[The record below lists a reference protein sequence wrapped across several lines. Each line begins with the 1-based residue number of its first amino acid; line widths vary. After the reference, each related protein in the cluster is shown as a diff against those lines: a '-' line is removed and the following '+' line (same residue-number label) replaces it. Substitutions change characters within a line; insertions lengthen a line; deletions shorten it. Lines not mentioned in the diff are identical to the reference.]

1 MTFNTKCAEEETR
14 KNLESSDKNIYILI
28 PSGVG
33 LPIRKELADRGF
45 LQCNIRST
53 DYKEEVSER
62 RSVSLLIKLLYS
74 LQARRLLTPALDVAA
89 PHYINKFNILPSQSS
104 HPNPLFSDNNLE
116 II

>member
-1 MTFNTKCAEEETR
+1 MTLNTKRAEEERR
-14 KNLESSDKNIYILI
+14 KNFESSDKNIYILI

-53 DYKEEVSER
+53 DYKEEVSEE
-62 RSVSLLIKLLYS
+62 VSHSSIKLLYS

-89 PHYINKFNILPSQSS
+89 RHYINKFNILPSQPS
-104 HPNPLFSDNNLE
+104 HPNPLFTDNNLE